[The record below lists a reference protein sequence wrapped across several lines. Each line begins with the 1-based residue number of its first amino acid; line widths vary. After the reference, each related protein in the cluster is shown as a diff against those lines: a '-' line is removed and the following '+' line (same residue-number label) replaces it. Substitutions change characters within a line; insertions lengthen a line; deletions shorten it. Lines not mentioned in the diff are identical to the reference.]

1 MNLLMR
7 FIIIVTIVISMME
20 AAVFVAAKRKPEL
33 LTMFFLGVIIPAT
46 IMPIAIDL
54 WDWLR

>member
-33 LTMFFLGVIIPAT
+33 LTMLFLGVMIPAT
-46 IMPIAIDL
+46 VMPIVIDL